1 MSAKN
6 YVTGNEMIVLF
17 FFLFIR
23 NDSTILIF
31 IADDIKVKSL
41 NFIIFLSAN
50 RHIAIMCKCLNKRN
64 QQQYISLSR
73 SMSITYITH
82 PNK

>member
-17 FFLFIR
+17 FFLIR

-31 IADDIKVKSL
+31 IDDDIKVKSL
-41 NFIIFLSAN
+41 NFILFLLAN
-50 RHIAIMCKCLNKRN
+50 LTVLYTPTFEKKN
-64 QQQYISLSR
+64 
-73 SMSITYITH
+73 
-82 PNK
+82 